1 MDKQKVIISVGL
13 IAVEIILLITGFGEI
28 SNGSLSITIL
38 HIPVILAA
46 ILLGLP
52 YGGIL
57 GGIFGIG
64 TMVAASGYGAE
75 TLDHQFVNPIL
86 SIVPRLLIALA
97 AWFVYRFLKKHM
109 DDDTISS
116 ECIAGGGA
124 ALAGT
129 VTNTV
134 AVTILLCILHPDMLG
149 GGSEL
154 SAYVL
159 AFVNILGANTSI
171 EICISILIVS
181 IVIFFIKKREMQDV
195 KTTQIPMRKTFQKWL
210 VVFMTGGFLVTLLS
224 SYTLQT
230 IQDRENADI
239 YLEVILTEVIQGI
252 EKGEAYNTPTSL
264 RAGSKGTI
272 LLVEDETIIHSGNR
286 EFIGKKL
293 TEVGFSME
301 EVKAGKDVFLTVLS
315 GSTYFC
321 KAMQSGDMTVIGMM
335 LGDEIYA
342 DRNQTAMILLFV
354 NFVIFV
360 TIFLLISKLLQ
371 DNVVDRIY
379 HVNQSLSMIQN
390 GNLDE
395 LVEVRNNAEFSVLSD
410 GINATVHA
418 LKETM
423 EEVAAKINQEME
435 FAREIQRSA
444 LPAAEHVIP
453 RFHEY
458 EICGIMDAAREV
470 GGDFYDYFLVEE
482 QKLGVVIA
490 DVSGKGVP
498 AALFMMTAKTLL
510 KNFVLNGK
518 SPAEALELA
527 NMQLCENNE
536 TGMFVTV
543 WLGILDYSAGTL
555 TFANAGHNP
564 PLLKKAGEPF
574 VYMDHKTYKRSIMLG
589 MREGIRY
596 RNNQITF
603 TRGDMLYLY
612 TDGVTEANN
621 EKEELYGE
629 DRLLHCMEENYD
641 QAPEQLVQTIWKD
654 IDRFAGKAEQF
665 DDITM
670 VALKMYARWKTIT
683 LNAVYENTEIGAKFV
698 EENLPEECS
707 PKVFHQ
713 IAIAFDEIYSNVVKY
728 SSATQLELKLGILND
743 MIYLVFVD
751 DGIPYNPL
759 ESVDPEIDAP
769 KSERKIGG
777 LGLFVVKQ
785 TMDYVDYQYQE
796 QRNRFSIGKKFV

>member
-1 MDKQKVIISVGL
+1 
-13 IAVEIILLITGFGEI
+13 
-28 SNGSLSITIL
+28 
-38 HIPVILAA
+38 
-46 ILLGLP
+46 
-52 YGGIL
+52 
-57 GGIFGIG
+57 
-64 TMVAASGYGAE
+64 
-75 TLDHQFVNPIL
+75 
-86 SIVPRLLIALA
+86 
-97 AWFVYRFLKKHM
+97 
-109 DDDTISS
+109 
-116 ECIAGGGA
+116 
-124 ALAGT
+124 
-129 VTNTV
+129 
-134 AVTILLCILHPDMLG
+134 
-149 GGSEL
+149 
-154 SAYVL
+154 
-159 AFVNILGANTSI
+159 
-171 EICISILIVS
+171 
-181 IVIFFIKKREMQDV
+181 
-195 KTTQIPMRKTFQKWL
+195 
-210 VVFMTGGFLVTLLS
+210 
-224 SYTLQT
+224 
-230 IQDRENADI
+230 
-239 YLEVILTEVIQGI
+239 
-252 EKGEAYNTPTSL
+252 
-264 RAGSKGTI
+264 
-272 LLVEDETIIHSGNR
+272 
-286 EFIGKKL
+286 
-293 TEVGFSME
+293 
-301 EVKAGKDVFLTVLS
+301 
-315 GSTYFC
+315 
-321 KAMQSGDMTVIGMM
+321 
-335 LGDEIYA
+335 
-342 DRNQTAMILLFV
+342 
-354 NFVIFV
+354 
-360 TIFLLISKLLQ
+360 
-371 DNVVDRIY
+371 
-379 HVNQSLSMIQN
+379 
-390 GNLDE
+390 
-395 LVEVRNNAEFSVLSD
+395 
-410 GINATVHA
+410 
-418 LKETM
+418 
-423 EEVAAKINQEME
+423 
-435 FAREIQRSA
+435 
-444 LPAAEHVIP
+444 
-453 RFHEY
+453 
-458 EICGIMDAAREV
+458 
-470 GGDFYDYFLVEE
+470 
-482 QKLGVVIA
+482 
-490 DVSGKGVP
+490 
-498 AALFMMTAKTLL
+498 MMTAKTLL

-621 EKEELYGE
+621 EKEESYGE

-641 QAPEQLVQTIWKD
+641 QAPEQLVQTIRKD